1 MVKLETDK
9 GISRQLNEFSL
20 GDYACTGEEE
30 FPRDKIPNNFSFKRK
45 NILIGKNI
53 FKASKTETLQLS
65 RNLPTIFVLLTFS
78 LNYVI

>member
-9 GISRQLNEFSL
+9 GMSRQLNEFSL

-45 NILIGKNI
+45 NILGKNI
-53 FKASKTETLQLS
+53 ISKLPRRKLCNS
-65 RNLPTIFVLLTFS
+65 REIYPRYLYS
-78 LNYVI
+78 

>member
-45 NILIGKNI
+45 NILGKNI
-53 FKASKTETLQLS
+53 ISKTETLQLS
-65 RNLPTIFVLLTFS
+65 RNLPTIFVLLTLS

>member
-53 FKASKTETLQLS
+53 ISKLPRRKLCNS
-65 RNLPTIFVLLTFS
+65 REIYPRYLYS
-78 LNYVI
+78 